1 MDIGENPD
9 LIKKVESNTPM
20 KEWLVNYVGNKH
32 ESEGDEVTVE
42 MIIDIMADEFP
53 EFLMVLA
60 EENWIRGYHQ
70 AMTDV
75 EMGEELLKNEAMAKT
90 LENQQ
95 NE

>member
-95 NE
+95 II